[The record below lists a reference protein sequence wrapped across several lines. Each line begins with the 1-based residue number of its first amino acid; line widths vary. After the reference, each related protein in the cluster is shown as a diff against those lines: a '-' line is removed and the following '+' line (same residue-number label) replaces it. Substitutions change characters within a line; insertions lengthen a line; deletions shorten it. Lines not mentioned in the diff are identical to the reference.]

1 MKTFLN
7 KLELLPDMELN
18 VLEDKKGRLVFEING
33 MGHTF
38 LNLLKAELWN
48 DSHVKVAAYAI
59 KHSEASNP
67 KFILET
73 DGDESPKIAL
83 TSAVGRLKK
92 QSEHFKKE
100 LASFR

>member
-48 DSHVKVAAYAI
+48 DSHVKVATYAI
-59 KHSEASNP
+59 KHSEVSNP

-73 DGDESPKIAL
+73 DGDESPKSAL
-83 TSAVGRLKK
+83 TSAVTRLKK

>member
-1 MKTFLN
+1 MKRFLN
-7 KLELLPDMELN
+7 KLELLPDMQLN
-18 VLEDKKGRLVFEING
+18 VLEDKKGRLIFEING

-38 LNLLKAELWN
+38 LNLLKTELWN
-48 DSHVKVAAYAI
+48 DSHIKVATYAI

-73 DGDESPKIAL
+73 DGDESPKSAL
-83 TSAVGRLKK
+83 TSAVTRLKK

>member
-1 MKTFLN
+1 MFLN
-7 KLELLPDMELN
+7 KLELLPNMELN
-18 VLEDKKGRLVFEING
+18 VLEDKKGRLVFEVNG

-38 LNLLKAELWN
+38 LNMVKTELWN
-48 DSHVKVAAYAI
+48 DSHVKVATYTI
-59 KHSEASNP
+59 KHSEASKP

-73 DGDESPKIAL
+73 DGDESPKSAL
-83 TSAVGRLKK
+83 TSAIGRLKK